1 MLKLQGSNRL
11 LGKVCMGVG
20 LHIRQDSAFEE
31 LINQNENS
39 ETLTCVELVENTKS
53 IQRGKILIG

>member
-1 MLKLQGSNRL
+1 MA
-11 LGKVCMGVG
+11 VG

-39 ETLTCVELVENTKS
+39 ETLTWVVLMENTKR
-53 IQRGKILIG
+53 IQRGKSLIG

>member
-1 MLKLQGSNRL
+1 
-11 LGKVCMGVG
+11 MGVG

-31 LINQNENS
+31 LVNQNENS